1 MARLS
6 LPWVGVLVVLTGLA
20 NAVEPPGT
28 PHDMAARVDALLA
41 QAWGNAGVAPAPGA
55 SDGEFLRR
63 AYLDLTGKIPTVGE
77 ARAFLAD
84 KDPAKRE
91 RLIDS
96 LLAQPAHANHLATT
110 WTRFLLP
117 QNDATRAFGGAQFH
131 TWLADKFAD
140 NLAYDALARELLLAK
155 GQVQQSGPVLFYTAL
170 ELKPEELAAST
181 SRSFLGVQIQC
192 AQCHDHP
199 FDHWTQR
206 DFWGYAA
213 FFARLQ
219 RPTNP
224 QQQFFVQVADADQG
238 DVKFPDTQEIVLP
251 KFLGGSESADGQDGT
266 RREKLATW
274 LTSDQNPYFAKATV
288 NRVWANLFGR
298 GLVHPVD
305 DLGPH
310 NPASNPQLLEE
321 LAAYFIATNYD
332 VRNLTKALALTK
344 AYQASSASA
353 ESVSHP
359 ELFARMAIKP
369 LTGEQL
375 YDCLALATAR
385 RQNQFTYGGFA
396 ASGFYD
402 QTRVAF
408 LAKFNTAANSI
419 ADYQNGIPQA
429 LTLMNGQEVRTATDL
444 TQSDILVALTAPFF
458 TDEKRVETLFLSTL
472 SRLPRDDERKQFVEY
487 VNAKADTETKR
498 KALGDVLWALL
509 NSAEFTLNH

>member
-1 MARLS
+1 
-6 LPWVGVLVVLTGLA
+6 
-20 NAVEPPGT
+20 
-28 PHDMAARVDALLA
+28 MAARVDALLA
-41 QAWGNAGVAPAPGA
+41 QAWERAGITPAPEA
-55 SDGEFLRR
+55 SDAEFLRR

-84 KDPAKRE
+84 KDQAKRQ
-91 RLIDS
+91 RLIEA

-117 QNDATRAFGGAQFH
+117 QNDAARAFGGAQFH

-140 NLAYDALARELLLAK
+140 NTAYDAIARELLLAK
-155 GQVQQSGPVLFYTAL
+155 GQVQQTGPVLFYTAL

-219 RPTNP
+219 RPASA
-224 QQQFFVQVADADQG
+224 QQQFFFQVADADQG
-238 DVKFPDTQEIVLP
+238 EVKFPDTQEVVLP
-251 KFLGGSESADGQDGT
+251 KFLGGEEAPDGQDGT

-274 LTSDQNPYFAKATV
+274 LTSDRNAYFAKAAV
-288 NRVWANLFGR
+288 NRLWANLFGR

-310 NPASNPQLLEE
+310 NPASNPEVLEE
-321 LAAYFIATNYD
+321 LAAYFVATKYD
-332 VRNLTKALALTK
+332 VRNLMKTLALTK
-344 AYQASSASA
+344 AYQSSSASS
-353 ESVSHP
+353 EKDGRP

-385 RQNQFTYGGFA
+385 RQTTVAYNGFPA
-396 ASGFYD
+396 NGFYD
-402 QTRVAF
+402 QTRVGF
-408 LAKFNTAANSI
+408 LAKFNTAPGAA

-472 SRLPRDDERKQFVEY
+472 SRFPRDDERKQFVDY
-487 VNAKADTETKR
+487 VTVKSDPEAKR